1 MTHRHGRLDRIQTAE
16 GPEIGAVD
24 ARRREPDYGVGR
36 LKDFGLGNLFAAQV
50 ARAAKHGGFHNI
62 SPSCGGSRQLFA
74 GFLEDFADDLQ
85 SGHRRRPARVE
96 SKVRDR
102 FDGLIFGD
110 AVLQRLSMWKG
121 SSLMR

>member
-1 MTHRHGRLDRIQTAE
+1 MVAFIIYLQAA
-16 GPEIGAVD
+16 AV
-24 ARRREPDYGVGR
+24 R
-36 LKDFGLGNLFAAQV
+36 
-50 ARAAKHGGFHNI
+50 
-62 SPSCGGSRQLFA
+62 GSYL
-74 GFLEDFADDLQ
+74 LVSSIFADDLQ